1 MQISKYI
8 QLNNQIKAQNVYKSI
23 NNILRQKCNI
33 NISVPY
39 DTVQFCSLPSY
50 DSSYFTIAP
59 SVNRTM
65 DLLIKQCSRHLYP
78 SLRCH
83 TQTDRQMHRYATIY
97 TSSSRYFPSLY

>member
-39 DTVQFCSLPSY
+39 DTVHF
-50 DSSYFTIAP
+50 
-59 SVNRTM
+59 V
-65 DLLIKQCSRHLYP
+65 HYP
-78 SLRCH
+78 HMTPL
-83 TQTDRQMHRYATIY
+83 TLQ
-97 TSSSRYFPSLY
+97 